1 MANPWFRL
9 YHEFATDPKVQML
22 SEADQRR
29 FIMLLCLR
37 CCNGDETLHDA
48 EVAFQLRIS
57 VDEYATTK
65 ATLMAKK
72 LIDKD
77 NKPVAWSERQFDS
90 DSSTPRVKAYRDRKK
105 AERNGDETLQKQQGS
120 AEGTKRNVIDT
131 EADTDSDSETYTEVK
146 DRAAGAAPE
155 KKSGKS
161 KLDYSVWPEQPSPQ
175 VLTDWLAMRKR
186 QKADVSQTV
195 INQFGKELVAAAAFG
210 HSVDDCLS
218 RCVARGWRGFEAAWL
233 RNGDSR
239 AGPGSGGKRH
249 NEFENR
255 DYTAGITSDGA
266 F

>member
-22 SEADQRR
+22 SEAMQRR

-37 CCNGDETLHDA
+37 CCNGDETLQDE

-65 ATLMAKK
+65 AALIAKN

-77 NKPVAWSERQFDS
+77 NKPLAWSVRQFDS

-105 AERNGDETLQKQQGS
+105 SERNGDETLQQQPGS
-120 AEGTKRNVIDT
+120 GDATKCNAIDT
-131 EADTDSDSETYTEVK
+131 ETDTDSEADT
-146 DRAAGAAPE
+146 E
-155 KKSGKS
+155 KKKGGKPPRVKS
-161 KLDYSVWPEQPSPQ
+161 EKSVLDYSVWPAQPSPQ
-175 VLTDWLAMRKR
+175 VMTDWLAMRKR

-195 INQFGKELVAAAAFG
+195 INLFAKELVAAAADG
-210 HSVDDCLS
+210 YSVDACLS
-218 RCVARGWRGFEAAWL
+218 KCVARGWRGFEAAWL

-239 AGPGSGGKRH
+239 AGPVASGKRH
-249 NEFENR
+249 NGFENT
-255 DYTAGITSDGA
+255 DYTAGVSADGT